1 MTEIVKLKPEIAH
14 TDDVTP
20 EDDIEK
26 IPEPKIKNRKELH
39 QFLEWAITKTYELE
53 REYQELEEDT
63 NMVKSYVIESHKP
76 LKELTVPK
84 YKVKISKTD
93 DSTLFVVKFKREDV
107 KKFSTLYVDVLNER
121 FWTIHTVEKSA
132 VVDLFIDKIAKNE
145 IKKDYIWFPSQYMER
160 FKEKGF
166 PRAITIQYAEVL
178 RLEDKKIGNLSMK
191 LWGSAAGD
199 VLELFRKLSRIKSE
213 IQQTTDN
220 QLYNILGVCEGLSH
234 SSPVS
239 GIGIKYVVEND
250 QSHFILDDI
259 MHKGKFTARGGNSI
273 DGHLYLLRTA
283 KEEYVNTITYIEEEV
298 TMGLIKSN
306 FLKMSGHPLIIVL
319 SRSIEDIH
327 SFSQEVTSCRNPFR
341 FLGFPRYESE
351 DFIAITGVDL
361 HTGGKLNL
369 EMSHDWIRL
378 YLPKGSCGNT
388 VARFYSLVQHNYDSN
403 AKLEG
408 VEYGRLF

>member
-1 MTEIVKLKPEIAH
+1 MNPETAH

-20 EDDIEK
+20 EGDIEK

-39 QFLEWAITKTYELE
+39 QFLEWAITETYELE

-63 NMVKSYVIESHKP
+63 NMVKNYVIEPHKP

-132 VVDLFIDKIAKNE
+132 VVELFIDKIAKNE
-145 IKKDYIWFPSQYMER
+145 IKKDYTWFPSQYMER
-160 FKEKGF
+160 FLEKGF

-178 RLEDKKIGNLSMK
+178 RPEDKKIGNLSMK

-199 VLELFRKLSRIKSE
+199 VLELSRKLSRTKSE

-220 QLYNILGVCEGLSH
+220 QLCNILGAGEGLSH

-239 GIGIKYVVEND
+239 GIGIKYVVEYEYCICPEV
-250 QSHFILDDI
+250 ILW
-259 MHKGKFTARGGNSI
+259 
-273 DGHLYLLRTA
+273 
-283 KEEYVNTITYIEEEV
+283 
-298 TMGLIKSN
+298 
-306 FLKMSGHPLIIVL
+306 
-319 SRSIEDIH
+319 
-327 SFSQEVTSCRNPFR
+327 
-341 FLGFPRYESE
+341 
-351 DFIAITGVDL
+351 
-361 HTGGKLNL
+361 NL
-369 EMSHDWIRL
+369 
-378 YLPKGSCGNT
+378 
-388 VARFYSLVQHNYDSN
+388 
-403 AKLEG
+403 
-408 VEYGRLF
+408 